1 MKKLGR
7 TLLILAAIVLLLL
20 IGSLAG
26 RILLWL
32 ALLALRISLGVIV
45 VLAIWVIVALI
56 KLVDWRDIR

>member
-7 TLLILAAIVLLLL
+7 TLLILAAIVVLLL

-45 VLAIWVIVALI
+45 VLAIWAIVALI
-56 KLVDWRDIR
+56 KLVDWRHIR